1 MPRHAIVR
9 ARKHVGT
16 HSLDLT
22 IPASICK
29 ELKIKIG
36 DAFEVTG
43 SESSD
48 KAILTYRRIYE
59 ESGKEG
65 SNE

>member
-9 ARKHVGT
+9 ARKHEGT

-22 IPASICK
+22 IPASTCK
-29 ELKIKIG
+29 ELKIVAG

-43 SESSD
+43 SGSPE
-48 KAILTYRRIYE
+48 KIVLIYRRIYQEREKE
-59 ESGKEG
+59 EE
-65 SNE
+65 